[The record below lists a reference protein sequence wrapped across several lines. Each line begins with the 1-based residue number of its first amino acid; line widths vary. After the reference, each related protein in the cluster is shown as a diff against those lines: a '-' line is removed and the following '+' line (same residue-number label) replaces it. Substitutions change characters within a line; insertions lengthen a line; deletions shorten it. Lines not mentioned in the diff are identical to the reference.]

1 MDVEALRDRAQKL
14 LEPSAFDYYVGGADD
29 EITLAENETA
39 WQRLRLRPKVLRDVS
54 TVDPSTTV
62 LGQRIAAP
70 IVVAPTA
77 YHRLANDE
85 GERATARGTAAAGTL
100 MCVSTLATVRLEDVA
115 AAAPD
120 APRWFQL
127 YIRRDR
133 GATEALVQRAVA
145 AGYQALVLTVDFAV
159 AGRRWRDERNS
170 FTLPDGMAMAN
181 IGEAVPRVAGSGL
194 AAYAASEFDA
204 SLTFDDVTWLR
215 EMSGLPVLVKG
226 VLRGDDAA
234 RCVEAGAAGVVVSNH
249 GARQLDTA
257 LATADALRDVT
268 ESVGDTAEVYVD
280 GGVRRGTDVIK
291 ALALGARAVLVGR
304 PILWGLAT
312 GGADGVTAVLTEL
325 FAEFTRALMLC
336 GAPTPDDVT
345 PDLLAR
351 RT

>member
-54 TVDPSTTV
+54 AVDPSTTV

-70 IVVAPTA
+70 ILVAPTA
-77 YHRLANDE
+77 YHRLANEE
-85 GERATARGTAAAGTL
+85 GERATARGVAAAGTL

-133 GATEALVQRAVA
+133 GATEALVKRAVA

-181 IGEAVPRVAGSGL
+181 IGEAVPRVEGSGL

-204 SLTFDDVTWLR
+204 SLTFDDITWLR
-215 EMSGLPVLVKG
+215 EISGLPVLVKG

-257 LATADALRDVT
+257 LATAEALRDVT

-312 GGADGVTAVLTEL
+312 GGAEGVTAVLTEL
-325 FAEFTRALMLC
+325 FDEFTRALMLC